1 MRLLAIDPGTT
12 KSGYVILEDG
22 VLAECRHDIPNEELL
37 VKCEDWPFRLPHED
51 NHLVIEKV
59 ECYGSVIGESTLE
72 TVYWSGRFHQNF
84 SMCPVSTPVGRIGR
98 KEIKLHLTGRPQAKD
113 KDIRQAIIDRYP
125 ATGGGRT
132 PQIGL
137 KASPGPLFGV
147 SSHAWAALAI
157 ALTWMDKHGHNVQD
171 QATVAK

>member
-22 VLAECRHDIPNEELL
+22 VLAKCRHDIPNWHLRELCL
-37 VKCEDWPFRLPHED
+37 TWEHRS
-51 NHLVIEKV
+51 VIEKV

-72 TVYWSGRFHQNF
+72 TVYWSGIFDE
-84 SMCPVSTPVGRIGR
+84 SMNKSSPYMTDRIGR

-125 ATGGGRT
+125 ETGGGKT

-147 SSHAWAALAI
+147 SSHSWAALAL
-157 ALTWMDKHGHNVQD
+157 ALTWME
-171 QATVAK
+171 TR